1 MNYLT
6 ISNGRRWAI
15 TVSIMLAAMM
25 NTLDTTIAN
34 VALPHIQGSVGASQ
48 EQITW
53 VLTSYLI
60 AAAVMTPLTSW
71 CAEKFG
77 RKQLYLVSIVGF
89 TATSVLCGI
98 ATSLPEIVLFRFIQG
113 LSGAALLPLAQA
125 VLLDINPPEKH
136 GQAMSVWGAG
146 AVLGPVLGPV
156 LGGYLTDNLSWRWVF
171 LINLP
176 VGIMAFIGVMI
187 FFGEDR
193 HENPRRFDFAGFT
206 TLALAITCLQLM
218 ADRGPTKDWFS
229 SPEIWL
235 YLILMSLGLWWFIVH
250 TLTTK
255 RPFFNPEMF
264 ADRNFLTCTA
274 IGFMIGVLL
283 YGSMALLPPFMETL
297 LGYPVLTTGLVQ
309 MPRGIG
315 MLISMLFI
323 GQLVNRMDVRLLVLL
338 GLALNAVSAWQMAH
352 FNLEMG
358 SWPLVISALL
368 QGLGTAMIFV
378 PLSTMAF
385 ATLSPALR
393 TEGAAFYTLMRN
405 IGSAIGISILQAIHV
420 NSMQAAHSRLVEH
433 LRPDNPLVQS
443 YGVDLATKTGQ
454 AMANAM
460 AERQA
465 AMVAYVSDFYIMLAI
480 AVLIAPLMLFVRTP
494 KAARAHSAQAG
505 NLASAAVE

>member
-6 ISNGRRWAI
+6 MTSGRRWAI

-71 CAEKFG
+71 CAERFG
-77 RKQLYLVSIVGF
+77 RKELFLISIGGF
-89 TATSVLCGI
+89 TAASLLCGI
-98 ATSLPEIVLFRFIQG
+98 ATSLPEIVLFRLFQG
-113 LSGAALLPLAQA
+113 LSGAALLPLSQA
-125 VLLDINPPEKH
+125 VLLDINPPENH
-136 GQAMSVWGAG
+136 GQAMSIWGAG

-156 LGGYLTDNLSWRWVF
+156 MGGWLTDNWSWRWVF

-176 VGIMAFIGVMI
+176 VGVLAFIGVM
-187 FFGEDR
+187 FFMSEER
-193 HENPRRFDFAGFT
+193 HKNPRPFDFQGFAT
-206 TLALAITCLQLM
+206 LTLAIACLQLM
-218 ADRGPTKDWFS
+218 ADRGPTKDWLG
-229 SPEIWL
+229 SPEIWA
-235 YLILMSLGLWWFIVH
+235 YIILCGLGLYWFIIH
-250 TLTTK
+250 TLTTNK

-264 ADRNFLTCTA
+264 ADRNFLTCTV
-274 IGFMIGVLL
+274 IGFMIGLLL
-283 YGSMALLPPFMETL
+283 YGSMALLPPLMENL

-323 GQLVNRMDVRLLVLL
+323 GQLVNRIDVRLLVLG

-352 FNLEMG
+352 FNLQMSTG
-358 SWPLVISALL
+358 PLVISAFL

-405 IGSAIGISILQAIHV
+405 IGSAIGISIIQAIHV
-420 NSMQAAHSRLVEH
+420 DSIQTAHARLVEH

-443 YGVDLATKTGQ
+443 SGVDLATTAGQ
-454 AMANAM
+454 LMANGM

-465 AMVAYVSDFYIMLAI
+465 AMLAYVNDFYIMLAV

-494 KAARAHSAQAG
+494 SAARAARAG
-505 NLASAAVE
+505 NIASAAVE

>member
-1 MNYLT
+1 MNYT
-6 ISNGRRWAI
+6 SISSTQRWAI

-71 CAEKFG
+71 FAEKFG
-77 RKQLYLVSIVGF
+77 RKWLYLISIIGF
-89 TATSVLCGI
+89 TAASLLCGI
-98 ATSLPEIVLFRFIQG
+98 ATSLTEIVLFRFIQG

-156 LGGYLTDNLSWRWVF
+156 LGGYLTDNWSWRWVF

-176 VGIMAFIGVMI
+176 VGILAFAGVMI

-193 HENPRRFDFAGFT
+193 HKNPRRFDFAGFG

-229 SPEIWL
+229 SPEIWIYFTL
-235 YLILMSLGLWWFIVH
+235 CCLGLWWFIVH
-250 TLTTK
+250 TLTTD

-274 IGFMIGVLL
+274 IGFLIGLLL

-323 GQLVNRMDVRLLVLL
+323 GQLVNRIDVRLLVLV
-338 GLALNAVSAWQMAH
+338 GLSLNAISAWQMAH

-358 SWPLVISALL
+358 SWPLVVSAFL

-385 ATLSPALR
+385 ATLAPQLR

-405 IGSAIGISILQAIHV
+405 IGSAIGISVLEAIHV
-420 NSMQAAHSRLVEH
+420 DAMQAAHSRLVEH
-433 LRPDNPLVQS
+433 LRPDNPLVQA
-443 YGVDLATKTGQ
+443 YGLDLATTSGQ
-454 AMANAM
+454 LMANAM

-465 AMVAYVSDFYIMLAI
+465 AMLAYVGDFYIMLVVA
-480 AVLIAPLMLFVRTP
+480 ALIAPLMLLVRTP
-494 KAARAHSAQAG
+494 SAARAAHARG